1 MSIEEK
7 GKEKNMGKYIYNNE
21 LNPISYVNDIPFRFL
36 SYRGNAGNFRIGN
49 SRQLVFIPKRYINED
64 KTLKI
69 NELNWFINK
78 SVIKHKIE
86 LYLEEVSE

>member
-1 MSIEEK
+1 MK
-7 GKEKNMGKYIYNNE
+7 KYIYNDE
-21 LNPISYVNDIPFRFL
+21 LNPISYVNSIPFRFL
-36 SYRGNAGNFRIGN
+36 NYRGNAGNFRIGN

-69 NELNWFINK
+69 NELSWFMNK
-78 SVIKHKIE
+78 PVIKHKIE

>member
-1 MSIEEK
+1 
-7 GKEKNMGKYIYNNE
+7 MGKYIYNNE
-21 LNPISYVNDIPFRFL
+21 LNPISYVNDIPFKFL

-69 NELNWFINK
+69 NELSWFVNK
-78 SVIKHKIE
+78 LNIKHKIE
-86 LYLEEVSE
+86 LYLEKEK